1 MQHTLPSTIRYS
13 GMTLHRGLHTTVK
26 VHPAPANTG
35 RVFVR
40 TDLSGSPEVPAR
52 FDYVQPTA
60 LSTALVAHGVE
71 VQTPEHLLSALYA
84 LGIDNCRIEID
95 GPEVPILDGS
105 ALGYV
110 GKAHFG
116 GTLTEQSAQRPYYK
130 ITSAITVYD
139 RDSWVSAIP
148 STEPGLRLSY
158 AIDFPHPLIG
168 KQWHSFVCTP
178 ESFAQEIA
186 PARTFTLQSYVD
198 TMRAKGLI
206 QGGSLA
212 CALVLGDEGWLEPP
226 TWENEPVRHKLLDLI
241 GDLSLS
247 GLVLEGHIVAYKAGH
262 TLHGQLAKKLY
273 SEYEKHHG
281 LSAPDPV

>member
-1 MQHTLPSTIRYS
+1 MQHTLSSTISYS
-13 GMTLHRGLHTTVK
+13 GTTLHRGLHTTVK
-26 VHPAPANTG
+26 MHPASAHTG
-35 RVFVR
+35 RIFVR
-40 TDLSGSPEVPAR
+40 TDLPGCPEIPAR
-52 FDYVQPTA
+52 AEYVQSTA

-95 GPEVPILDGS
+95 GPEIPILDGS
-105 ALGYV
+105 AVGYI
-110 GKAHFG
+110 AYLEMA
-116 GTLTEQSAQRPYYK
+116 LTEQCAERATYK
-130 ITSAITVYD
+130 IATPITVYD

-178 ESFAQEIA
+178 QTFAQEIA

-198 TMRAKGLI
+198 AMRAKGLI
-206 QGGSLA
+206 QGGSLD
-212 CALVLGDEGWLEPP
+212 CALVLGDEGWLEAP
-226 TWENEPVRHKLLDLI
+226 TWENEPVRHKLLDLV

-281 LSAPDPV
+281 LSAPHSV